1 MTRIDKKIVSY
12 SVVKPDEKSKP
23 PEQPVQRTEAL
34 SGTTYKVK
42 TPLSEHALYVTI
54 NDLDGRP
61 FEIFINSKAMDHF
74 QWMVALTR
82 VISAIFRHG
91 GEVNFLIEELKSVFD
106 PRGGAFVKGKYVP
119 SLVAAIGDILE
130 RHLVRLGLYVV
141 DNSLAEAAKLMV
153 AEKLGAGGPSAET
166 GFPDHAT
173 LCNKCNT
180 KAVIIMDNCSVCLQC
195 SDSKCG

>member
-1 MTRIDKKIVSY
+1 MTKIDQKIVSY
-12 SVVKPDEKSKP
+12 NVVKDEAPTP
-23 PEQPVQRTEAL
+23 PKQPLQRTETL

-74 QWMVALTR
+74 QWTVALTR
-82 VISAIFRHG
+82 VISAVFRHG

-106 PRGGAFVKGKYVP
+106 PRGGAFFKGKYVP

-130 RHLVRLGLYVV
+130 RHLVKLGLYVV
-141 DNSLAEAAKLMV
+141 DNSLAEAAVAMV
-153 AEKLGAGGPSAET
+153 EEKLKGKADAIGAG
-166 GFPDHAT
+166 
-173 LCNKCNT
+173 LCNKCNEV
-180 KAVIIMDNCSVCLQC
+180 AVVLLDGCYTCTSCG
-195 SDSKCG
+195 DSKCG